1 MKKIKI
7 LKLFL
12 FFCLILSGNLKLFY
26 QNSTNYFNSIKIDNK
41 TFLSSLHKDTKPLF
55 QADSAF
61 WTKTAIHEAAHGLFV
76 LIYPKKEPYPEFV
89 NNKNEKEP
97 AIDFES
103 LSLDIDPNISWN
115 GTALITKNLQK
126 PEINS
131 RENFFIYHWWAL
143 MLVSGYIGVEVFTG
157 KIESGND
164 NIKVLGSFVMLAQLQ
179 KKHEIKDKIINWE
192 NNNLE
197 KGMILG
203 IRQTAKKIISKPQH
217 LKTILLLAKALFIVK
232 KLKKKDMLYIYK
244 NHKLPPKILEEKKKM
259 TSKIKFDENII
270 LPEIKTLIQKANQ
283 LEILFQKF
291 KNASTPNI
299 SLDQNK
305 FPSSQFTILLKE
317 KHKTSIGNLSD
328 EAISELKTLQ
338 NDLDKNNKKNKN
350 TSNKKIII
358 GLSVSFGIV
367 FILIGLIII
376 RRYFVSK
383 KKKKQIN
390 QKPQT

>member
-1 MKKIKI
+1 
-7 LKLFL
+7 
-12 FFCLILSGNLKLFY
+12 
-26 QNSTNYFNSIKIDNK
+26 
-41 TFLSSLHKDTKPLF
+41 
-55 QADSAF
+55 
-61 WTKTAIHEAAHGLFV
+61 
-76 LIYPKKEPYPEFV
+76 
-89 NNKNEKEP
+89 
-97 AIDFES
+97 
-103 LSLDIDPNISWN
+103 
-115 GTALITKNLQK
+115 
-126 PEINS
+126 
-131 RENFFIYHWWAL
+131 
-143 MLVSGYIGVEVFTG
+143 
-157 KIESGND
+157 
-164 NIKVLGSFVMLAQLQ
+164 
-179 KKHEIKDKIINWE
+179 
-192 NNNLE
+192 
-197 KGMILG
+197 
-203 IRQTAKKIISKPQH
+203 
-217 LKTILLLAKALFIVK
+217 
-232 KLKKKDMLYIYK
+232 
-244 NHKLPPKILEEKKKM
+244 M